1 MRVAFLALLFA
12 AIALA
17 DNFKLYLTEGG
28 HHLVREYQVL
38 TDRVRYYSIERS
50 DWEELPLAMVDL
62 KKTESERKTR
72 VEEEKKLAAFDDAEE
87 KFDRE
92 VKREIARIPVDPGVY
107 FVEGQKVVDLKAPE
121 VKMVKDRKRSILKA
135 MSPLPV
141 VNGKAKLE
149 ITGEQSAVTIA
160 EEKPNLY
167 FRIADMQRFT
177 IIRLKPGKGVREV
190 ATWTSQPVTNLVAFE
205 MDIID
210 VFRQQLKDDLYK
222 VWPTKPLTPGEYAL
236 VQYVEGDGQIQLWD
250 FRVTAP

>member
-1 MRVAFLALLFA
+1 MRAAILALLFA

-17 DNFKLYLTEGG
+17 DNFKLYLKEGG
-28 HHLVREYQVL
+28 HHIVREYQVL

-50 DWEELPLAMVDL
+50 DWEELPLEMVDL
-62 KKTESERKTR
+62 KKTEAERKSR

-92 VKREIARIPVDPGVY
+92 AKREIARIPVDPGVY
-107 FVEGQKVVDLKAPE
+107 FVNGEKVLDLKAPE

-177 IIRLKPGKGVREV
+177 IIRLKPGKGAREV
-190 ATWTSQPVTNLVAFE
+190 GTWLSQPVTNLIAFE
-205 MDIID
+205 MDMVD

-236 VQYVEGDGQIQLWD
+236 VQYVEGEGQIQLWD

>member
-1 MRVAFLALLFA
+1 
-12 AIALA
+12 
-17 DNFKLYLTEGG
+17 
-28 HHLVREYQVL
+28 VL

-50 DWEELPLAMVDL
+50 DWEELPLDMVDL

-149 ITGEQSAVTIA
+149 ITGEQSAITIA

-190 ATWTSQPVTNLVAFE
+190 ATWMSQPVTNLVAFE

-250 FRVTAP
+250 FRVTTP

>member
-1 MRVAFLALLFA
+1 MRVAILALLFA

-17 DNFKLYLTEGG
+17 DNFKLYLADGG
-28 HHLVREYQVL
+28 HHIVREYQVL

-50 DWEELPLAMVDL
+50 DWEELPLDMVDL

-149 ITGEQSAVTIA
+149 ITGEQSAITIA

-190 ATWTSQPVTNLVAFE
+190 ATWMSQPVTNLVAFE

>member
-1 MRVAFLALLFA
+1 MRVAILALLFA

-17 DNFKLYLTEGG
+17 DNFKLYLTDGG
-28 HHLVREYQVL
+28 HHIVREYQVL

-50 DWEELPLAMVDL
+50 DWEELPLDMVDL

-149 ITGEQSAVTIA
+149 ITGEQSAITIA

-190 ATWTSQPVTNLVAFE
+190 ATWMSQPVTNLVAFE

-250 FRVTAP
+250 FRVTTP